1 MSNIFGI
8 LRGLQESINDY
19 KKFNRKISDTD
30 IEERLQKLLFV
41 RYLEEVQ
48 KGKIFDLKKI
58 SRQKEA
64 YERAHPKDKTI
75 NIRSYFCTLS
85 YKQLGTIFTKPTQF
99 VIGQDVIEGIIN
111 NPVTLYKY
119 VRERMENLEEENGY
133 YLSYVSEKK
142 INKRMQS
149 LKDVQRLI
157 NLCEKGTR
165 AKELLENIPQ
175 MKDNSF
181 AKGIE
186 RLKFSITRSQAEKE
200 ENKLLKQYDKD
211 R

>member
-1 MSNIFGI
+1 MSVAHEK
-8 LRGLQESINDY
+8 QEKLIKYINDR
-19 KKFNRKISDTD
+19 KQFNREISYSD
-30 IEERLQKLLFV
+30 IREKLQNILFSE
-41 RYLEEVQ
+41 YLNKVQ
-48 KGKIFDLKKI
+48 KGKIFDLESI
-58 SRQKEA
+58 SREKRA

-75 NIRSYFCTLS
+75 NMRNIRSVSS
-85 YKQLGTIFTKPTQF
+85 YKQLCTIITKPTQF

-119 VRERMENLEEENGY
+119 VRERMENLEKENGY
-133 YLSYVSEKK
+133 YWSYVSENK
-142 INKRMQS
+142 INQRLQS

-165 AKELLENIPQ
+165 ATELLENIHQ